1 MKVKEN
7 LLNRALRRAKENSQ
21 KGFSLME
28 MIISITIMTVLLGA
42 LIPQT
47 TVYID
52 KANKIS
58 DVMTASSIYNAA
70 VTLLADETRYAIPND
85 AGKYG
90 YGAAGQRKTYYELTH
105 MGSNTNVRQKVTA
118 KCDGEVEGPYVI
130 TPICMTIYFKQ
141 NGMADPNLSRA
152 NHGTAY
158 LQFQTAG
165 QKEATFFVEELN
177 KMLSNR
183 KLGVRSR
190 KPEIA
195 EMVAH
200 KISELRSYPRNY
212 ADKTDAQ
219 IMARSAS
226 TLTFTGSGRSFTEFK
241 DEINRFVIC
250 YRSISPARFEIWSGP
265 SDLKTGSGSDQSVPV
280 YRVWPDPD
288 DVYK

>member
-28 MIISITIMTVLLGA
+28 MIVSITIMTVLLGA

-58 DVMTASSIYNAA
+58 DVMMASSIYNAA

-85 AGKYG
+85 VGKYG
-90 YGAAGQRKTYYELTH
+90 GGAAGKFRSYYDLTH

-130 TPICMTIYFKQ
+130 TPICMTIYFRQ
-141 NGMADPNLSRA
+141 NGTAAPNLSRA

-177 KMLSNR
+177 KMLSNE

-200 KISELRSYPRNY
+200 KISELRSYPRNNN
-212 ADKTDAQ
+212 DKTDAQ

-226 TLTFTGSGRSFTEFK
+226 ELTFTGSGRRFTDFK

-250 YRSISPARFEIWSGP
+250 YRSISPTKFEIWSGP